1 MTDEG
6 QLKRPIAQ
14 TLAARTGEVEYTA
27 EEARTRLT
35 EDGVDVDAFLARLR
49 ARVKEERDNDRLRP
63 LLAARERVQARR
75 QRGGGAR
82 QLYLSW
88 DAPQLEAELRR
99 REAEGRH
106 ATGHHNYEKLTVD
119 DMRTLLADQDELDAD
134 DE

>member
-6 QLKRPIAQ
+6 QPKRPIAQ
-14 TLAARTGEVEYTA
+14 TLAARTAEIEYTA

-35 EDGVDVDAFLARLR
+35 EDGVDVDGFLGRLR
-49 ARVKEERDNDRLRP
+49 ARVKEERDKDRLRP
-63 LLAARERVQARR
+63 LLAARARIEARR
-75 QRGGGAR
+75 DRRRPAQ
-82 QLYLSW
+82 QMYLSW

-106 ATGHHNYEKLTVD
+106 ATGHHNYEKLTIE
-119 DMRTLLADQDELDAD
+119 DMRTLLVDQDELDAD